1 MKDPYIDPVTGI
13 LRNKLGITDAAE
25 LAEVETRISMIRAR
39 ELLERPIDGS
49 FDRPHLEAIH
59 GHLFGDVYDWAGT
72 ARSIPIKKP
81 QQVLGGDT
89 VEYPSPLEQYGLDE
103 QLQYTFGRLAAD
115 NHLQGLADD
124 PERFAERFARHM
136 SDVWECHE
144 FREGNTRTTTAFF
157 RQLAQEAGYELSA
170 DFPDDPRTFRNALVL
185 AAAKD
190 DFTQLRS
197 HIDAG
202 LDLAGQRERGIAPE
216 PTLEEIERAELRLA
230 TEAEHRIGA
239 LERLHG
245 QAMSDLETR
254 RDAARQAHEALVERL
269 ASRPSRRKPND
280 RERLEVRALHRTRLE
295 AEDTVEHRRSEFLHG
310 RAKRESDV
318 RSAVAKDFPTEAAV
332 ARRGAERRGA
342 ERRALEAAFET
353 ASRLVDAAAAANLA
367 QHERDARAT
376 FERLEGVA
384 QETRQALARHD
395 AAEPRQG
402 LFGSATRHRE
412 WSDVREGLQAAL
424 NRATNAAIHHR
435 REELDDPQRNAVVAR
450 NVALR
455 EHPEAAE
462 TLELHER
469 VRSGEQAHAQ
479 FVQLETRR
487 AGQNDDRERLDTER
501 ELGEI
506 TRSLSRNADF
516 LRTLDGGARQDLERV
531 QTRSAQAVALEHDRG
546 RGMSR

>member
-59 GHLFGDVYDWAGT
+59 EHLFGDVYDWAGT
-72 ARSIPIKKP
+72 ARSIPVEKP

-103 QLQYTFGRLAAD
+103 QLQYTFDRLAAD

-144 FREGNTRTTTAFF
+144 FREGNTRATTAFF

-185 AAAKD
+185 AAARD

-197 HIDAG
+197 HVDAG
-202 LDLAGQRERGIAPE
+202 LDLAGQQERGIEPE
-216 PTLEEIERAELRLA
+216 PTLEEIERAESRIA
-230 TEAEHRIGA
+230 AEAERRINA

-254 RDAARQAHEALVERL
+254 RDAARAAHEALVAQL
-269 ASRPSRRKPND
+269 ASRPGRRRPND

-295 AEDTVEHRRSEFLHG
+295 TEDTAEHRRSEFLQG

-318 RSAVAKDFPTEAAV
+318 RTTVAKDFPTEATV
-332 ARRGAERRGA
+332 ANFTR
-342 ERRALEAAFET
+342 
-353 ASRLVDAAAAANLA
+353 
-367 QHERDARAT
+367 HERDAQAI

-384 QETRQALARHD
+384 REAREALARHD
-395 AAEPRQG
+395 VGEPRQG
-402 LFGSATRHRE
+402 LFGSATKLRE
-412 WSDVREGLQAAL
+412 WSDAREGLVRAL
-424 NRATNAAIHHR
+424 GRATNAVIHHR

-455 EHPEAAE
+455 EHPEAAA

-469 VRSGEQAHAQ
+469 VRSGEQEHAR
-479 FVQLETRR
+479 FVQIETRR
-487 AGQNDDRERLDTER
+487 AGQSEAREVLATER
-501 ELGEI
+501 ELQELA
-506 TRSLSRNADF
+506 RSLTQNADF
-516 LRTLDGGARQDLERV
+516 LRTLDRGARQDLERV
-531 QTRSAQAVALEHDRG
+531 QTRSAQAVALERDRG